1 MKTLSVLIVASRE
14 EQMLPGCLRLLDW
27 ADEIVVL
34 VDDRSDDRT
43 AEIAA
48 EFGARVS
55 VEPWHGFAGQRDRLA
70 ELSTSDWLL
79 YVDADERVTAD
90 LADEIR
96 KVAQHGLHDMYSVPS
111 LNVFLGRAMRAGGW
125 WPDRHYRLIRKASLV
140 EWQGLIHEVPLAQ
153 GSLGELKNPI
163 VHLGHRDLTSMLVK
177 TATWSRLDAERR
189 AQIADRPVRLRT
201 LLRAIEREVQHRLL
215 RKAGWRDGVEGWIE
229 ALYQAFS
236 SFLTVAQAWE
246 IQRKEPL
253 EETYRRLDAHLQVG
267 GSVDDFQAE
276 P

>member
-1 MKTLSVLIVASRE
+1 
-14 EQMLPGCLRLLDW
+14 MLPGCLRLLDW
-27 ADEIVVL
+27 ADEVVVL

-48 EFGARVS
+48 QLGARVS

-70 ELSTSDWLL
+70 EIATGDWLL

-96 KVAQHGLHDMYSVPS
+96 KVVERGLHDVYSVPT
-111 LNVFLGRAMRAGGW
+111 LNVFLGRPMRAGGW
-125 WPDRHYRLIRKASLV
+125 WPDRHYRLIRRASLV
-140 EWQGLIHEVPLAQ
+140 EWQGLIHEVPLVQ
-153 GSLGELKNPI
+153 GSPGELKNPI

-177 TATWSRLDAERR
+177 TATWSRLDGERR
-189 AQIADRPVRLRT
+189 AHGPYRPVRLRT

-229 ALYQAFS
+229 VLYQAFS
-236 SFLTVAQAWE
+236 SFITVAQAWE
-246 IQRKEPL
+246 MQRKEPL
-253 EETYRRLDAHLQVG
+253 TETYRRLDAHLQGG
-267 GSVDDFQAE
+267 GSVDNFPAKR
-276 P
+276 